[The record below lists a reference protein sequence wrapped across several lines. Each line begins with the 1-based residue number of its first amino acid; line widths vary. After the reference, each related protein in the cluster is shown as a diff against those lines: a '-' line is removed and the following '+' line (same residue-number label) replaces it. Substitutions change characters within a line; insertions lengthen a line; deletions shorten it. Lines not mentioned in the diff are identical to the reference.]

1 MHLNVS
7 ISRIQL
13 HLGVSVSKKLHKCA
27 QTALTITLPQ
37 ARAMQF
43 ALTVTANGNAL
54 GWCMCS
60 AGCMSST
67 VIPGLALAHD
77 NQHEVQ
83 AGLTRS
89 YLKLNVYTCTHVL
102 KHILK
107 THCTLCLY

>member
-13 HLGVSVSKKLHKCA
+13 HLGVSVCKKLHKCA
-27 QTALTITLPQ
+27 QIALTITVPQ
-37 ARAMQF
+37 ARAMQL
-43 ALTVTANGNAL
+43 AVTVNGNAL
-54 GWCMCS
+54 AWCTCS

-67 VIPGLALAHD
+67 VIPGLALPHD

-89 YLKLNVYTCTHVL
+89 YLKLNVYTSMHVL

-107 THCTLCLY
+107 TDCTLCFY